1 MKKFDM
7 MCLNKKIKDAMKN
20 GKHNVGRLDKL
31 GFESMID
38 ELNNEELCLI
48 TFLTLADIYKAEFK
62 IIVSVMNNNDS
73 IIRTFTHED
82 DVIVWY
88 EIDKI
93 ANHFGLKQLNS
104 SGLTMR
110 ELKEKF
116 SKINGTIE
124 FK

>member
-1 MKKFDM
+1 
-7 MCLNKKIKDAMKN
+7 
-20 GKHNVGRLDKL
+20 
-31 GFESMID
+31 
-38 ELNNEELCLI
+38 
-48 TFLTLADIYKAEFK
+48 
-62 IIVSVMNNNDS
+62 MNNNDS

-82 DVIVWY
+82 DVIVWN

>member
-62 IIVSVMNNNDS
+62 IIVSVMNNK
-73 IIRTFTHED
+73 
-82 DVIVWY
+82 DVIIWN
-88 EIDKI
+88 EIDMI
-93 ANHFGLKQLNS
+93 ANHFGLKRLNS

>member
-7 MCLNKKIKDAMKN
+7 MCLNKKIKNAMKN
-20 GKHNVGRLDKL
+20 GSHNVERLDKL
-31 GFESMID
+31 GFESMMD
-38 ELNNEELCLI
+38 ELNNEELCLL
-48 TFLTLADIYKAEFK
+48 TFLTLADIYKTEFK
-62 IIVSVMNNNDS
+62 IMVSVMNNNDS

-82 DVIVWY
+82 DVIVWN
-88 EIDKI
+88 EIDMI

-110 ELKEKF
+110 ELKEEF